1 MMRPADMNSALVS
14 HASVP
19 RPRQFQFHETTSAQG
34 DGGLG
39 YAPIF
44 KAIAGTPTSVLAT
57 ASNSGT
63 QTTAMARWCSVAD
76 RKLALL
82 RGGLGERLLE
92 CPFATGLA
100 GDR

>member
-1 MMRPADMNSALVS
+1 ML
-14 HASVP
+14 
-19 RPRQFQFHETTSAQG
+19 E
-34 DGGLG
+34 
-39 YAPIF
+39 
-44 KAIAGTPTSVLAT
+44 AIAGTPMSMLAI

-63 QTTAMARWCSVAD
+63 PTPAMARWCSGAN
-76 RKLALL
+76 RKLAVL